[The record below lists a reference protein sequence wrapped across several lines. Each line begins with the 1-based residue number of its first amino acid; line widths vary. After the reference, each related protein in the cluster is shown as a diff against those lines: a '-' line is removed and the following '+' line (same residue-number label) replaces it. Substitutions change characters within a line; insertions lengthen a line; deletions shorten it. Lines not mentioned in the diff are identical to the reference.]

1 MESNACHIQF
11 LILYVTIGICE
22 PEEADEEEPKERG
35 IEPERECVCKVEYIT
50 VMGEKG
56 EKGEKGDA
64 GDRGNDGAMMTQM
77 VTMPVTMPMMPTMP
91 PPMMMAPVAPT
102 SQLGFG
108 FNQIGFV

>member
-1 MESNACHIQF
+1 M
-11 LILYVTIGICE
+11 TIGICE

-77 VTMPVTMPMMPTMP
+77 VTMPVTMPMMPVTMP
-91 PPMMMAPVAPT
+91 PPMMMAPVAPMVTMPT
-102 SQLGFG
+102 SQQGIFG
-108 FNQIGFV
+108 YP